1 MCNQYFFHGN
11 PYALAKPRV
20 TCESTV
26 GGYPLFTGKQLFHKL
41 ERANARSPQRE
52 SSMNKLLLLII
63 AILLP
68 PLAAYLQ
75 VGATKHLWLN
85 IVLCLFVWVPGILH
99 AVWLV
104 LTDTR
109 A

>member
-1 MCNQYFFHGN
+1 
-11 PYALAKPRV
+11 
-20 TCESTV
+20 
-26 GGYPLFTGKQLFHKL
+26 
-41 ERANARSPQRE
+41 
-52 SSMNKLLLLII
+52 MNKLLLIII

-85 IVLCLFVWVPGILH
+85 IVLCLFVWVPGVLH
-99 AVWLV
+99 ALWLV
-104 LTDTR
+104 LTDAR